1 MRRLRYLGQP
11 IHTIGQSSG
20 GLPPLIYALR
30 DEFITTQGAPL
41 AGTRTP
47 EPGPGGWTTVQVNG
61 NLSIDANGL
70 VVPVPAPTGWGN
82 VGIHETNTFARA
94 AGMAALMAFRY
105 TSGTINA
112 IFGFNPSSGVGFT
125 FDDGAFYLQG
135 GGLITPRNTST
146 TAQVGTWDTSTSVE
160 NRFASVMLGT
170 SGSYMFQEVAGVWT
184 LLWYT
189 PFGNSATMRMAFSTF
204 NTAYKIR
211 YARRRQL
218 GAPWTTDF
226 AIATVNIAS
235 PAHLTQYTA
244 TADAIHR
251 LTITAPGSLANEC
264 GFRYRIQDASNYWR
278 AYFNASGAFRI
289 DSVAAGVATNR
300 LNVAGVITAG
310 QTRSIQI
317 VCDGS
322 DHVGYTSGTASP
334 HTRQGNTTLSHM
346 NSQLNI
352 AADIGAG
359 WTVSNL
365 ISHPRRSSFYEDLA
379 RV

>member
-1 MRRLRYLGQP
+1 MHSLKQLGDLWQ
-11 IHTIGQSSG
+11 G
-20 GLPPLIYALR
+20 GLGIGGAGVPITYLLR
-30 DEFITTQGAPL
+30 DEFTTVQSAPL
-41 AGTRTP
+41 GATRTP

-61 NLSIDANGL
+61 NMSIDSQGL

-82 VGIHETNTFARA
+82 VGLHETNTFNRA

-112 IFGFNPSSGVGFT
+112 IFGFNPSTGVGFT
-125 FDDGAFYLQG
+125 FDDGAIYLQG

-160 NRFASVMLGT
+160 NIFASVLLGT
-170 SGSYMFQEVAGVWT
+170 SGSYMFQQVAGVWT

-189 PFGNSATMRMAFSTF
+189 PFGNSATMRVGFSTF

-218 GAPWTTDF
+218 GSPWTTDF
-226 AIATVNIAS
+226 AIATVNVAS

-264 GFRYRIQDASNYWR
+264 GIRYRIQDANNYWR
-278 AYFNASGAFRI
+278 AYFNAAGAFRI
-289 DSVAAGVATNR
+289 DSVSGGTPTNR
-300 LNVAGVITAG
+300 VNVAGVITAG
-310 QTRSIQI
+310 QTRSIQVI
-317 VCDGS
+317 CDGN

-334 HTRQGNTTLSHM
+334 HTRQGNTSVAHV
-346 NSQLNI
+346 NGQANI
-352 AADIGAG
+352 AADIGAT

-365 ISHPRRSSFYEDLA
+365 QSHPRRSAVYNDLGLL
-379 RV
+379 

>member
-11 IHTIGQSSG
+11 IHTVGQSSG
-20 GLPPLIYALR
+20 GFPPLIYALR
-30 DEFITTQGAPL
+30 DEFLTTQVAPL
-41 AGTRTP
+41 GSTRTP
-47 EPGPGGWTTVQVNG
+47 EPGPGGWTTVQTNG
-61 NLSIDANGL
+61 NMSIDSQGL

-82 VGIHETNTFARA
+82 VGLHETNTFNRA

-184 LLWYT
+184 LIWYT

-235 PAHLTQYTA
+235 PAHLTQYA
-244 TADAIHR
+244 ASADAIHR
-251 LTITAPGSLANEC
+251 LTITAPGTLANEC

-334 HTRQGNTTLSHM
+334 HTRQGTATLSHM
-346 NSQLNI
+346 NTQVNL

>member
-1 MRRLRYLGQP
+1 MSLALQLLIPTIDNPVSYL
-11 IHTIGQSSG
+11 
-20 GLPPLIYALR
+20 LR
-30 DEFITTQGAPL
+30 DEFSTVQGAPL
-41 AGTRTP
+41 GSTRTG
-47 EPGPGGWTTVQVNG
+47 EPGPGDWTTVQVNG
-61 NLSIDANGL
+61 NLSIDSQGL
-70 VVPVPAPTGWGN
+70 VVPVPSPTGWGN
-82 VGIHETNTFARA
+82 VGLHETNAFNRA

-135 GGLITPRNTST
+135 GSLITPRNTST
-146 TAQVGTWDTSTSVE
+146 TAQVGTWDMSTSVE
-160 NRFASVMLGT
+160 NVFASVLLGT
-170 SGSYMFQEVAGVWT
+170 SGSYMFQRVAGVWT

-218 GAPWTTDF
+218 PTPWTTDF
-226 AIATVNIAS
+226 AICSVNVAT
-235 PAHLTQYTA
+235 PTHLAEQVTTP
-244 TADAIHR
+244 DAIHR

-264 GFRYRIQDASNYWR
+264 GFRYRIQDANNYWR
-278 AYFNASGAFRI
+278 AYFNAAGAFRI
-289 DSVAAGVATNR
+289 DSVSGGTPTNR
-300 LNVAGVITAG
+300 VNVAGVITGGA
-310 QTRSIQI
+310 TRSIQI

-334 HTRQGNTTLSHM
+334 HTRQGNASVSHL
-346 NSQLNI
+346 NLQSNI

-365 ISHPRRSSFYEDLA
+365 QSWPRRASVYAELDL
-379 RV
+379 V

>member
-11 IHTIGQSSG
+11 IHTVGQSSG
-20 GLPPLIYALR
+20 GFPPLLYLLR
-30 DEFITTQGAPL
+30 DEFITAQGAPL
-41 AGTRTP
+41 GATRTP

-61 NLSIDANGL
+61 NLSIDSQGL
-70 VVPVPAPTGWGN
+70 VVPVPSPTGWGN
-82 VGIHETNTFARA
+82 VGIHETSAFDRA

-125 FDDGAFYLQG
+125 FDDGAIYLQG

-160 NRFASVMLGT
+160 NIFASVLLGT
-170 SGSYMFQEVAGVWT
+170 SGSYMFQRVAGVWT
-184 LLWYT
+184 LIWYT
-189 PFGNSATMRMAFSTF
+189 PFGNSATMRVGFSTF
-204 NTAYKIR
+204 NTAYKVR

-235 PAHLTQYTA
+235 PAHLTQYGA

-251 LTITAPGSLANEC
+251 LTITAPGTLANEC

-278 AYFNASGAFRI
+278 AYFNSAGAFRI
-289 DSVAAGVATNR
+289 DSVNAGVATNR
-300 LNVAGVITAG
+300 VNVAGVITAG

-334 HTRQGNTTLSHM
+334 HTRQGTTSVSHLNT
-346 NSQLNI
+346 QVNI

-365 ISHPRRSSFYEDLA
+365 QSHPRRSSFYDDLE